1 MKFTVIPVT
10 AFEQNCTLVAC
21 EKTNKAAVIDPGG
34 DLDLILEEVEKQ
46 GLTLEKILITHA
58 HIDHAGAAGQ
68 LAREQGL
75 PIEGPQQEDKFW
87 IDGLPQQSKEFGF
100 PAAETFEPS
109 RWLNQGDR
117 VTVGGEELEVRHCP
131 GHTPGHVVF
140 VDSADK
146 VAVVGDVI
154 FQGSIGR
161 TDFPKGDHASLIA
174 SIHEQ
179 LFTLDDDVQLI
190 TGHGPTT
197 TIGVERRSNP
207 FLT

>member
-46 GLTLEKILITHA
+46 GLTLEKVLITHA
-58 HIDHAGAAGQ
+58 HIDHAGGAGQ

-117 VTVGGEELEVRHCP
+117 VSVGDEELEVRHCP
-131 GHTPGHVVF
+131 GHTPGHVIF

>member
-10 AFEQNCTLVAC
+10 HFDQNCTLVAC
-21 EKTNKAAVIDPGG
+21 EQTGKAAVIDPGG
-34 DLDLILEEVEKQ
+34 DIDRILDEIKKQ

-68 LAREQGL
+68 LSREQGV

-87 IDGLPQQSKEFGF
+87 IDGLPEQSETFGF
-100 PAAETFEPS
+100 PAAETFEPA
-109 RWLNQGDR
+109 RWLTGGDK
-117 VTVGGEELEVRHCP
+117 VTVGNETLDVRHCP

-140 VDSADK
+140 IHPADK

-161 TDFPKGDHASLIA
+161 TDFPKGDHAVLIK

-190 TGHGPTT
+190 TGHGPNTS
-197 TIGVERRSNP
+197 IGVERRSNP